1 MIRKNNLGEIADQIR
16 PNCKPKSPNLKN
28 NFAQIGRLSI
38 TYNMIDAALLHDA
51 LLSQN
56 CHQYEKLTIFFI

>member
-1 MIRKNNLGEIADQIR
+1 MIRKNNLGEIADQNR
-16 PNCKPKSPNLKN
+16 PNCKPKSANLKN

-56 CHQYEKLTIFFI
+56 CH